1 MSLRELVRR
10 RTSRSAVASGL
21 GVLLV
26 MLGVGLAGCSALTG
40 DQPLPAGTADP
51 GSVANAVGAA
61 GMVASARAQFQWAL
75 ALFIP
80 QAGLLTDELQANA
93 RFTLL
98 ANNAFPDQN
107 VAVDARLL
115 PEGNYKLGTDNV
127 YNVLQQLRALAN
139 QAIGGLQ
146 AYAPDSSANRRGE
159 MYALEGYA
167 EVMLADMF
175 CSGVPLS
182 TSNFSGGYTL
192 APSSTTQEVYQ
203 HALVLFDSALTLA
216 HDSTPIVGLASVGK
230 ARALTDLGQYAQ
242 AAQAVRD
249 IPVSFVFSQPI
260 LECGSTAITACPASG
275 VQAKISFA
283 VVGSAADTE
292 GGVGLPYSSSGDP
305 RTMRRATP
313 ISVTSGDT
321 IWFPAKY
328 TYGAVNT
335 IVVASGIE
343 AQLIQAEAA
352 LQAGSSTWL
361 DLLNAL
367 RTDGTQTGGVY
378 NAGTGGVA
386 GLAPLT
392 DPGATI
398 DRQALLFRERAFWLY
413 LTGERQGDLRRL
425 VTQYRWPS
433 GTVYPHGLYPNLGAY
448 GASYSTNID
457 APIPQAELYNSLY
470 KGCLSR
476 DMD

>member
-1 MSLRELVRR
+1 LAALA
-10 RTSRSAVASGL
+10 AVGAGGL
-21 GVLLV
+21 I
-26 MLGVGLAGCSALTG
+26 GCGALTG
-40 DQPLPAGTADP
+40 DQPLPAGISDP
-51 GSVANAVGAA
+51 GSVSNAVGAA
-61 GMVASARAQFQWAL
+61 GMVTAARAQFQWAL
-75 ALFIP
+75 ALYIP

-93 RFTLL
+93 RGTLL
-98 ANNAFPDQN
+98 ANNAFPDKN

-115 PEGNYKLGTDNV
+115 PEGSYTLGTDNV
-127 YNVLQQLRALAN
+127 YSVLQQLRALTN
-139 QAIGGLQ
+139 QAIGALE

-167 EVMLADMF
+167 EVMLADLF

-182 TSNFSGGYTL
+182 TSNFSGGYTF

-216 HDSTPIVGLASVGK
+216 HDSTPIVGLATVGK

-242 AAQAVRD
+242 AAQAVSNL
-249 IPVSFVFSQPI
+249 PVSFVFSQPI
-260 LECGSTAITACPASG
+260 QECGSTTNCQANGA
-275 VQAKISFA
+275 QAKIPLA
-283 VVGSAADTE
+283 MVGSVSDSE
-292 GGVGLPYSSSGDP
+292 GEVGLPYFSSGDP

-313 ISVTSGDT
+313 IGVLNGDT

-328 TYGAVNT
+328 TYGGVNT

-361 DLLNAL
+361 DILNAL

-378 NAGTGGVA
+378 DAGTGGVA

-413 LTGERQGDLRRL
+413 LTGQRQGDLRRL

-433 GTVYPHGLYPNLGAY
+433 GTVYPRGVYPNLGAY

-457 APIPQAELYNSLY
+457 APIPQTELYNSLY